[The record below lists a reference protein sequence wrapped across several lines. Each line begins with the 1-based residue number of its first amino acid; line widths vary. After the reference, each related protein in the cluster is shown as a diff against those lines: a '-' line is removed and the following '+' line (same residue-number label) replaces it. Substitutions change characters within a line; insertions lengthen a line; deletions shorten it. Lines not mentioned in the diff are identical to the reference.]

1 MVHEARFVC
10 LSCKLLLLAIYNL
23 FACYVGCLW
32 CLAHRVAHAQ
42 TGTLLSIL
50 HMLRQYGYAL
60 PCVPHCCA
68 QVNRTL
74 AAKLMAQQE
83 LAAQQQ
89 QGECEAEGPPAKKRK
104 GDGLPNALADDRFKA
119 LFVDEAFAVDED
131 SAEYRLLHP
140 NVQPGGRKGSG
151 GGGSDDDEPDEQ
163 ERLLAEHFQAM
174 SDDDDDDDGDA
185 DDSDDDA
192 AAGSGSDGGSEEEAD
207 RQQQRRQ
214 GHWQQLKR
222 QQPDTGQP
230 RTQKWQQQQEQQ
242 QGRPAGKR

>member
-174 SDDDDDDDGDA
+174 SDDDDDGDA